1 MLKIRGLLL
10 VWLPLA
16 TVGAQSRGTVNESR
30 VISQKDGGKPDTV
43 VMRTISTGTRTREDF
58 SGPGTL
64 QEPWRT
70 MGTTQILVI
79 NDSTTTMTYLDSA
92 KKSYWTTNLS
102 AAMTAIGKNIDFKM
116 ESDTGA
122 SVTLDSVDQG
132 EVIAGYKTVHFRG
145 HSTHRMTM
153 NILGA
158 PTAWNV
164 QTTTDYYVA
173 PGFSPDSLELSSS
186 SASKRALEIATA
198 SIAPGI
204 KALVAR
210 NRSAM
215 ERMTK
220 LGTTVKTVT

>member
-1 MLKIRGLLL
+1 
-10 VWLPLA
+10 
-16 TVGAQSRGTVNESR
+16 
-30 VISQKDGGKPDTV
+30 
-43 VMRTISTGTRTREDF
+43 
-58 SGPGTL
+58 
-64 QEPWRT
+64 
-70 MGTTQILVI
+70 
-79 NDSTTTMTYLDSA
+79 
-92 KKSYWTTNLS
+92 
-102 AAMTAIGKNIDFKM
+102 MTAIGKNIEFKM

-122 SVTLDSVDQG
+122 SVKLDSVDQG

-145 HSTHRMTM
+145 LSTHRMTM

-204 KALVAR
+204 KALAAR

-220 LGTTVKTVT
+220 LGTTVKTVTESRISTSAGVRTRIKSTELLAHRTMSVPDSTFLIPAGYTKTLPGFTPVP